1 MPRPR
6 TTGTGRKKKAYNRI
20 AVDYSH
26 KLQILERLED
36 GDTVGEVISAF
47 YPNIN
52 KAEKKKK
59 KTEADIE
66 MEKQANF
73 IKSVC
78 EEGKGRLEN
87 YRRRGDATV
96 LPAQAESNIVL

>member
-59 KTEADIE
+59 K
-66 MEKQANF
+66 KQKQ
-73 IKSVC
+73 ISKWKSKLTLLSLCVKKA
-78 EEGKGRLEN
+78 KG
-87 YRRRGDATV
+87 A
-96 LPAQAESNIVL
+96 